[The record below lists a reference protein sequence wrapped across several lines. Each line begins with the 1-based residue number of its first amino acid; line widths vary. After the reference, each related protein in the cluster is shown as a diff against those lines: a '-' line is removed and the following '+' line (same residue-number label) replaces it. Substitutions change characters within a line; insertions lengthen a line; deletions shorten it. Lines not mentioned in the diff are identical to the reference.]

1 MNGRARGIAAMLLL
15 TVFSVGALSGMA
27 LEEALGIDWFE
38 FLDEDT
44 DEAEDSL
51 LVGLDLDRGQ
61 RARAEE
67 ILERQEDRLEEYWE
81 GRVPEIQGILQQSY
95 SEIRALLTPEQQPLF
110 DERVRDL
117 RGRVP
122 VEARDRPSLPE

>member
-1 MNGRARGIAAMLLL
+1 MNGRARGIAALLLL

-51 LVGLDLDRGQ
+51 LVGLELSREQ

-67 ILERQEDRLEEYWE
+67 ILERQEDRLEAYWE
-81 GRVPEIQGILQQSY
+81 GRVPEIQGILQASY
-95 SEIRALLTPEQQPLF
+95 AEIRALLTPAQQGVF
-110 DERVRDL
+110 DRRVQEL

-122 VEARDRPSLPE
+122 EEARD

>member
-1 MNGRARGIAAMLLL
+1 MNGRARAVAATLLL
-15 TVFSVGALSGMA
+15 VTFAVGALSGMA

-51 LVGLDLDRGQ
+51 LVGLDLDRSQ

-67 ILERQEDRLEEYWE
+67 ILERQEDRLEDYWE
-81 GRVPEIQGILQQSY
+81 GRVPEIQGILQESY
-95 SEIRALLTPEQQPLF
+95 REIRALLAPDQQPLF

-122 VEARDRPSLPE
+122 VEARDRPSSPE

>member
-1 MNGRARGIAAMLLL
+1 MNGRARGVAAMLLL

-51 LVGLDLDRGQ
+51 LVGLELSREQ

-67 ILERQEDRLEEYWE
+67 VLERQEDRLEAYWE
-81 GRVPEIQGILQQSY
+81 GRVPEIQGILQDSY
-95 SEIRALLTPEQQPLF
+95 GDIRALLTPAQREVF
-110 DERVRDL
+110 DRRVQEL

-122 VEARDRPSLPE
+122 QEARD

>member
-1 MNGRARGIAAMLLL
+1 MNGRARAVAALLLL
-15 TVFSVGALSGMA
+15 TVFAVGGLSGMA

-51 LVGLDLDRGQ
+51 LVGLDLSREQ

-67 ILERQEDRLEEYWE
+67 ILERQEDRLEAYWE
-81 GRVPEIQGILQQSY
+81 GRVPEIQGILQESY
-95 SEIRALLTPEQQPLF
+95 GEIRALLTPAQRGVF
-110 DERVRDL
+110 DQRVQEL

-122 VEARDRPSLPE
+122 EEARD

>member
-1 MNGRARGIAAMLLL
+1 MNGRARGIAALLLL

-51 LVGLDLDRGQ
+51 LVGLGLSREQ

-67 ILERQEDRLEEYWE
+67 ILERQEDRLEAYWE
-81 GRVPEIQGILQQSY
+81 GRVPEIQGILQASY
-95 SEIRALLTPEQQPLF
+95 AEIRALLTPAQQGVF
-110 DERVRDL
+110 DRRVQEL

-122 VEARDRPSLPE
+122 EEARD